1 MIRQL
6 IDYLPPVIRNV
17 REYKAI
23 MNNGEQAE
31 ISALWDAV
39 DAAFND
45 QFVSSA
51 TVNGVERWEKILD
64 IKPRGTDSLNARKF
78 RILSRLNEQL
88 PYTLPVLKNMLQSLC
103 GEDGYSVE
111 VQNELYT
118 LKVKIALV
126 AKSNFDDVDVLL
138 RRVVPANMIIE
149 LELKYNTWGT
159 LKEFTWGYLKTKTWK
174 EIKNEVLT

>member
-6 IDYLPPVIRNV
+6 IEYLPPVIRNV

-111 VQNELYT
+111 VENDLYT

-149 LELKYNTWGT
+149 LELKYNTWGII
-159 LKEFTWGYLKTKTWK
+159 KEFTWGFLKTKTWK

>member
-1 MIRQL
+1 MIRRL
-6 IDYLPPVIRNV
+6 IDYLPSVIKNV
-17 REYKAI
+17 REYQAI
-23 MNNGEQAE
+23 MNDGEQAE
-31 ISALWDAV
+31 ISSLWDAV

-45 QFVSSA
+45 QFISTA
-51 TVNGVERWEKILD
+51 TVNGVERWEKILG
-64 IKPRGTDSLNARKF
+64 IKPKGSDSLEARKF

-126 AKSNFDDVDVLL
+126 AKSNFDDVAVLL
-138 RRVVPANMIIE
+138 NKVVPANMIIE
-149 LELKYNTWGT
+149 LELKYNTWGII
-159 LKEFTWGYLKTKTWK
+159 KNFTWGDLKIKTWK
-174 EIKNEVLT
+174 EIKEDVLT

>member
-6 IDYLPPVIRNV
+6 IDYLPPVIKNV
-17 REYKAI
+17 REYQAI
-23 MNNGEQAE
+23 MNDGEQTE
-31 ISALWDAV
+31 VSALWDAV

-45 QFVSSA
+45 QFINSA
-51 TVNGVERWEKILD
+51 TVNGVARWEKILG
-64 IKPRGTDSLNARKF
+64 IKPKGTDTLNARKF

-88 PYTLPVLKNMLQSLC
+88 PYSLPVLKNILQSLC

-118 LKVKIALV
+118 LTVKIALV

-138 RRVVPANMIIE
+138 KRVVPANMIVV

-159 LKEFTWGYLKTKTWK
+159 IKGFTWGNLKTKTWK
-174 EIKNEVLT
+174 EIKEDVLV

>member
-17 REYKAI
+17 REYQAI
-23 MNNGEQAE
+23 MNDGEQGE
-31 ISALWDAV
+31 VSALWDAV

-45 QFVSSA
+45 QFINSA
-51 TVNGVERWEKILD
+51 TLNGVERWENILG
-64 IKPRGTDSLNARKF
+64 IKPKGTDTLDARKF

-88 PYTLPVLKNMLQSLC
+88 PYTLPVLKSILQSLC

-159 LKEFTWGYLKTKTWK
+159 LKDFTWGYLKTKTWK
-174 EIKNEVLT
+174 EIKDEVLT

>member
-6 IDYLPPVIRNV
+6 IEYLPPVIRNV

-23 MNNGEQAE
+23 MNNGEQVE

-103 GEDGYSVE
+103 GEEGYSVE
-111 VQNELYT
+111 VENDLYT

-126 AKSNFDDVDVLL
+126 AKSNFDDVAVLL
-138 RRVVPANMIIE
+138 NRVVPANMVIE

-159 LKEFTWGYLKTKTWK
+159 LKEFTWGFLKTKTWK
-174 EIKNEVLT
+174 EIKDEVLS

>member
-1 MIRQL
+1 MIRRL
-6 IDYLPPVIRNV
+6 IDYLPPVIKDV
-17 REYKAI
+17 REYQAI
-23 MNNGEQAE
+23 MTDGEQAE
-31 ISALWDAV
+31 VSALWDAA

-45 QFVSSA
+45 QFINSA
-51 TVNGVERWEKILD
+51 TLNGVERWEKILG
-64 IKPRGTDSLNARKF
+64 IKPKGTDILDARKF

-111 VQNELYT
+111 VQNELYA

-138 RRVVPANMIIE
+138 KRVVPANMIIE
-149 LELKYNTWGT
+149 LQLKYNTWGT
-159 LKEFTWGYLKTKTWK
+159 LKEFTWGFLKTKTWK
-174 EIKNEVLT
+174 EIKDEVLT

>member
-6 IDYLPPVIRNV
+6 IEYLPPVIRNV

-111 VQNELYT
+111 VENDLYT

-149 LELKYNTWGT
+149 LELKYNTWGII
-159 LKEFTWGYLKTKTWK
+159 KEFTWGFLKTKTWK
-174 EIKNEVLT
+174 EIKDEVLT

>member
-1 MIRQL
+1 MIRKL

-17 REYKAI
+17 REYQAI
-23 MNNGEQAE
+23 MNDGEQAE
-31 ISALWDAV
+31 VSVLWDAV

-45 QFVSSA
+45 QFVNSA
-51 TVNGVERWEKILD
+51 TVNGVERWENILG
-64 IKPRGTDSLNARKF
+64 IKPKGTDTLDARKF

-88 PYTLPVLKNMLQSLC
+88 PYTLPVLKSMLQSLC

-126 AKSNFDDVDVLL
+126 AKSNFDDVGVLL
-138 RRVVPANMIIE
+138 NRVVPANMIIE

-159 LKEFTWGYLKTKTWK
+159 LKEFTWGFLKTQTWK
-174 EIKNEVLT
+174 EIKNEVIT